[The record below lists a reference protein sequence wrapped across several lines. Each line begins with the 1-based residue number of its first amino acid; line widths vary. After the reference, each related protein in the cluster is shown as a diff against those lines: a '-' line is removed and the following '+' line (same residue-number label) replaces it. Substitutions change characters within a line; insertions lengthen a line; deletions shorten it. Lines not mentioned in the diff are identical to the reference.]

1 MDHAIVGGV
10 EDLAVELVG
19 QHGEGAVGLVADHA
33 AVAVFE
39 GDLAALAVKGVAVAE
54 GIADGVAVGFGA
66 ATVTPLFQTSFLP
79 LLTHVYFLP
88 ALVEVAPSFVQALPA
103 LTAATA
109 TKDVERK
116 IEATIE
122 ITSK

>member
-1 MDHAIVGGV
+1 LLGVGVGV
-10 EDLAVELVG
+10 GVGVTEDVG
-19 QHGEGAVGLVADHA
+19 VGVTEGVGVGVVGAVD
-33 AVAVFE
+33 
-39 GDLAALAVKGVAVAE
+39 
-54 GIADGVAVGFGA
+54 FGA
-66 ATVTPLFQTSFLP
+66 ARTPLFQTSFLP
-79 LLTHVYFLP
+79 LFTHVYFLP